1 LDSNESSGIIKILFN
16 TLEINMKNFLKY
28 LCLQILLISQTI
40 AQNVNIGNTKP
51 TIARFE
57 VSGVAGTGKTS
68 ALFTP
73 TNITGTPTAIS
84 LQRDNPIIG
93 FNHYQDDNSAVGKYI
108 GTGYASTFGLN
119 INTGAIEFKQFF
131 QGVMN
136 TPTFNNNDV
145 LRILSRGNV
154 IIGNTPLTSDQNNVS
169 LSVERNTENTLGTVV
184 FSGSQ
189 NSSHFHYSNNEDT
202 YIRAGLNS
210 SKVVINNFG
219 NPDGISPNI
228 GRIQI
233 IGKTSVG
240 LGGST
245 EPDLSLQI
253 HGAMAGSKHVYID
266 AGIDTPFNG
275 HLVNNASIITLT
287 NNANKVNPTI
297 YISPEGCTDGQILI
311 LHNSLNID
319 LTSGLKKNE
328 SVLYMYKAGSGW
340 GKL

>member
-1 LDSNESSGIIKILFN
+1 
-16 TLEINMKNFLKY
+16 MKNLLKFY
-28 LCLQILLISQTI
+28 CFQILLISPAI
-40 AQNVNIGNTKP
+40 GQNVGIGNTKP

-57 VSGVAGTGKTS
+57 VSGVAGSGKTS

-73 TNITGTPTAIS
+73 TNITGSPTAIS
-84 LQRDNPIIG
+84 LQRDSQNIG

-119 INTGAIEFKQFF
+119 NNTGAIEIKQFF

-136 TPTFNNNDV
+136 TPTFNNNEV

-154 IIGNTPLTSDQNNVS
+154 IIGNTPFSSTLNNTS
-169 LSVERNTENTLGTVV
+169 LSVQRNTENSLGSVV
-184 FSGSQ
+184 LSGSQ
-189 NSSHFHYSNNEDT
+189 NSSHFHYSNKEDT
-202 YIRAGLNS
+202 YIRAGLNGG
-210 SKVVINNFG
+210 KVVINNFG

-228 GRIQI
+228 GRVQI
-233 IGKTSVG
+233 VGKVSVG

-245 EPDLSLQI
+245 EPDLALQI
-253 HGAMAGSKHVYID
+253 HGALAGSKHIYID
-266 AGIDTPFNG
+266 AGIESPFNG

-297 YISPEGCTDGQILI
+297 YISREGCTEGQILI

-328 SVLYMYKAGSGW
+328 SVLYIYKVIGGW
-340 GKL
+340 DRL